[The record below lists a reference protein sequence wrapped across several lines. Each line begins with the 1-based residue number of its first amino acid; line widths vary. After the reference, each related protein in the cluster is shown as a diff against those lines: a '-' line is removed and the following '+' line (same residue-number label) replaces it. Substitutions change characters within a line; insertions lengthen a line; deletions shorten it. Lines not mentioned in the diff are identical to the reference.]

1 MFYRLTMNSF
11 CLCIC
16 LWTGRPVDL
25 LDRLP
30 VMVFIHGESFEWG
43 SSHLYDGSVLASYA
57 NVVVVTVNFRLGVLG
72 KFPSFLFHFNG
83 NGVRTSV
90 TSAN

>member
-1 MFYRLTMNSF
+1 M
-11 CLCIC
+11 
-16 LWTGRPVDL
+16 
-25 LDRLP
+25 
-30 VMVFIHGESFEWG
+30 
-43 SSHLYDGSVLASYA
+43 SSAASVVASMTA
-57 NVVVVTVNFRLGVLG
+57 FLVAAGVVAAAVAIDVVVVTVNFRLGVLG